1 MSLYLYGG
9 IALVVAFL
17 GLFGWGSYEK
27 HRADAA
33 VANVQQWKEA
43 AVAAEKERDAART
56 ELNQSTKQITQ
67 KYQTDLK
74 GVANERDKALARLNA
89 LSLPVSSSG
98 CASGAKQSETP
109 ANTSRVTATTRSELS
124 RADAGFLIA
133 YAAEADEVTVE
144 RNTAVSLLVS
154 CRQTLEAP

>member
-1 MSLYLYGG
+1 MLYLYAGVG
-9 IALVVAFL
+9 LLAAFL
-17 GLFGWGSYEK
+17 GLFGWGKYEQ

-33 VANVQQWKEA
+33 VANLQRWE
-43 AVAAEKERDAART
+43 DASALAMRQRNEART
-56 ELNQSTKQITQ
+56 ALNQQTKQITS

-89 LSLPVSSSG
+89 LSLPVSTSS